1 MTSLAGRAQS
11 NRSSEGGPTTE
22 QRRAPLATLLATVV
36 LVGYLV
42 LECLH
47 TFGVALGVFD
57 EPIELVNALNVM
69 AGRWPHVGFVTT
81 YPPLHYY
88 ALALSL
94 QAFGVSIIAARLVQ
108 IVFLGA
114 VTVSL
119 LIYMRR
125 GSVPWSIAILSTVLA
140 LAAGQ
145 FAEYPQYAPFALSF
159 LGLVCYLLS
168 RREMRDHRGLIL
180 LSGALTGLS
189 FVGRINFGA
198 YVAGAIW
205 LTYVIDLILDWRRG
219 ERDRARSLLTGA
231 ALFTAAFVGA
241 VLVYLLPYG
250 SRMGEV
256 VHQIIG
262 IPPKLMAGV
271 MFAAPVGNVHSPR
284 SMLSVRTFSILAF
297 TAFPLVWAAVQV
309 GSRRGVRWL
318 LVAAAVV
325 AVAIAV
331 VLGQTAPALLW
342 IGIVPVTLVLVAVQL
357 STPIESRDFTILI
370 AFTFYLHYFLNRPDS
385 LHMFLQTAIGALLLP
400 VVRQELALPVTR
412 RTGLLSFAT
421 LGVVTAPVML
431 LHLYLMAASGALP
444 GAVRL
449 LRSAPLL
456 LGAGD
461 ARALQSGAVPPGVT
475 GVLDPDPDEMRAA
488 RYVVAHTMP
497 TDAVYV
503 GLRDHSRAFI
513 NDIRLY
519 WLLDRPIGSRHIL
532 LMNGLITTAQA
543 QAEVREDLERRRVSW
558 VVLWDGYPEA
568 ELDRAVQPR
577 GSTLLDE
584 YIRTAYVPRARFG
597 AFTVMQRGGAGPSAA
612 AMPGAGAGSTVR

>member
-11 NRSSEGGPTTE
+11 NRSSDGDPTTE
-22 QRRAPLATLLATVV
+22 QRRAPLAALLASVV
-36 LVGYLV
+36 LVGYLL

-57 EPIELVNALNVM
+57 EPIELVNALNVI

-94 QAFGVSIIAARLVQ
+94 QTFGVSIIAARLVQ

-125 GSVPWSIAILSTVLA
+125 GWVPWSIAILSTVLA

-159 LGLVCYLLS
+159 VGLVCYLLG
-168 RREMRDHRGLIL
+168 RREMRDHRGLIV

-198 YVAGAIW
+198 YIAGAIW
-205 LTYVIDLILDWRRG
+205 LTYLIDLILDWRRG
-219 ERDRARSLLTGA
+219 ERERARSLLTDA

-256 VHQIIG
+256 LHQIIG

-271 MFAAPVGNVHSPR
+271 MFAAPVGSIHAPR

-309 GSRRGVRWL
+309 GSRRGARWL
-318 LVAAAVV
+318 LLAAVA

-357 STPIESRDFTILI
+357 TTPIESRDFTILI

-400 VVRQELALPVTR
+400 VARQEVALPATR
-412 RTGLLSFAT
+412 RAGLLSFVT

-461 ARALQSGAVPPGVT
+461 ARALQSGAVPPAVT
-475 GVLDPDPDEMRAA
+475 AVLDPDADEVRAA
-488 RYVVAHTMP
+488 QYVVAHTAP

-519 WLLDRPIGSRHIL
+519 WFLDRPIGSRHIL

-568 ELDRAVQPR
+568 ELDRTAQPR
-577 GSTLLDE
+577 GSTLLDD
-584 YIRTAYVPRARFG
+584 YIRTAYLPRARFG
-597 AFTVMQRGGAGPSAA
+597 AFTIMERGGAGPSTTAI
-612 AMPGAGAGSTVR
+612 PGAVPGSTLR